1 MSIEVG
7 GALPLHLFRGRC
19 GLSRFGGAARPPN
32 NWANT
37 MHMAGPLA
45 NHRQVPT
52 TNVLITP
59 NTAAVVLLHISVV
72 TSYMKETAAL

>member
-1 MSIEVG
+1 M
-7 GALPLHLFRGRC
+7 HL
-19 GLSRFGGAARPPN
+19 
-32 NWANT
+32 
-37 MHMAGPLA
+37 AGPLA